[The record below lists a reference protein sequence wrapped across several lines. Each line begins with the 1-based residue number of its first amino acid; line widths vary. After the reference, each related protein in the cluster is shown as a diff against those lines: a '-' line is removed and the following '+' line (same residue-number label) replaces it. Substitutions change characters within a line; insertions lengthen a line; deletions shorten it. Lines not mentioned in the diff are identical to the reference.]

1 MVTDVG
7 GQEIK
12 KLEEQ
17 GLQPK
22 YLHFSAL
29 SDCLSDLLHYKNT
42 INSQS
47 RCANL
52 WVQVSAIVN
61 LSVSQHSQQSALVDP
76 MADVLTNH
84 MTEPMTDPITY
95 PKLVH

>member
-1 MVTDVG
+1 MTDVG

-29 SDCLSDLLHYKNT
+29 SMPLRST
-42 INSQS
+42 
-47 RCANL
+47 
-52 WVQVSAIVN
+52 
-61 LSVSQHSQQSALVDP
+61 AL
-76 MADVLTNH
+76 
-84 MTEPMTDPITY
+84 
-95 PKLVH
+95 